1 MHEAGL
7 HHAKVNMRN
16 SEAVAYRLLPKDMSS
31 DAACAASWWLRMEH
45 KPLGPYGAHPLWT
58 SEPRCKLHFAT
69 DRHECSKF
77 EVKCVLYFDDY
88 QNPTIYRYS
97 HRLPKSQL
105 IPTPERLVRLVADN
119 HPLALAKA
127 MESS

>member
-16 SEAVAYRLLPKDMSS
+16 SEAVAYRLLPKDISS
-31 DAACAASWWLRMEH
+31 DAACAASWWLRMGH

-58 SEPRCKLHFAT
+58 SEPRV
-69 DRHECSKF
+69 F

-88 QNPTIYRYS
+88 QNPTIY
-97 HRLPKSQL
+97 
-105 IPTPERLVRLVADN
+105 
-119 HPLALAKA
+119 
-127 MESS
+127 